1 MVERYKEE
9 LEAVDEQMQ
18 AELDAL
24 QDKHSEM
31 QGEIREIAINP
42 LKKDIVVEFFGLAWE
57 PQYAYKAGDR
67 IVMVPANEV

>member
-42 LKKDIVVEFFGLAWE
+42 LKKDIVVEFFWFGVGAPPVRL
-57 PQYAYKAGDR
+57 
-67 IVMVPANEV
+67 

>member
-42 LKKDIVVEFFGLAWE
+42 LKKDIVVEFLVWRGSPSTLIKPGGTAS
-57 PQYAYKAGDR
+57 
-67 IVMVPANEV
+67 

>member
-42 LKKDIVVEFFGLAWE
+42 LKKDIVVEFFLVWRGSPPSTLIKPGTAS
-57 PQYAYKAGDR
+57 
-67 IVMVPANEV
+67 